1 MVKPATFN
9 EWVKRI
15 EFSNEVGKRLM
26 STYYEDKVNLLL
38 DLKAEALNQ
47 LIAVNAEDPEQFLR
61 YTESFNSIIEA
72 INGIDSQGRSLI
84 EGERKEVSKIIQEII
99 GVREEIS
106 SIIPSLQEKVKQ
118 KFLAEKQMN
127 NVKRRYNREGDPLPS
142 IFLDKKV

>member
-1 MVKPATFN
+1 
-9 EWVKRI
+9 
-15 EFSNEVGKRLM
+15 M